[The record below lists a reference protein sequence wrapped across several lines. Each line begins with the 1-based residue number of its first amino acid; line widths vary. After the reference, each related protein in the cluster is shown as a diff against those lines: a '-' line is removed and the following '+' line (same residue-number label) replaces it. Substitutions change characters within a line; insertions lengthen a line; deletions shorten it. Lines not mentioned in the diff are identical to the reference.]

1 MSHQIQRA
9 AVIGSGTM
17 GAGIAAHLANAG
29 VPVLLLDIPADGK
42 DRNAIVKKGLER
54 LQKSKPAALM
64 DKSRLA
70 LIDKGI
76 PNENIHYE
84 VFGPDLWAQDPGAN
98 A

>member
-1 MSHQIQRA
+1 MDLSD
-9 AVIGSGTM
+9 
-17 GAGIAAHLANAG
+17 
-29 VPVLLLDIPADGK
+29 LDLPSDATVFMCGP
-42 DRNAIVKKGLER
+42 
-54 LQKSKPAALM
+54 LQFM
-64 DKSRLA
+64 RVTRLA